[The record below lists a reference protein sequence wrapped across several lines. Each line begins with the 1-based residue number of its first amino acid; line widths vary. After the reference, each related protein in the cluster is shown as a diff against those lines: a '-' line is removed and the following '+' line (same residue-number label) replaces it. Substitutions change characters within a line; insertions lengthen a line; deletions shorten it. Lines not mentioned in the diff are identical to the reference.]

1 MCVKV
6 TQYDC
11 EILPQLNGFVDRYFE
26 DSDPKA
32 EHSAEGEG
40 AGGERGTGGG
50 GGTVGA
56 GGVEATR
63 QMNSPLMLVEAFLRA
78 LTNTD
83 KDGRIVITRAGTWTL
98 RELNMSKTYIPD
110 IFLLPLL
117 PFLLPYNNAGERNAI
132 SFLSFPGSVT
142 RLSLSRTEVIFFC
155 YGQ

>member
-40 AGGERGTGGG
+40 AGGERGGGG
-50 GGTVGA
+50 GGLVGT
-56 GGVEATR
+56 GGGEAAR
-63 QMNSPLMLVEAFLRA
+63 QMNSPLMLVEAFLQA

-98 RELNMSKTYIPD
+98 RELNMSRTLQWNLRIKDT
-110 IFLLPLL
+110 F
-117 PFLLPYNNAGERNAI
+117 R
-132 SFLSFPGSVT
+132 T
-142 RLSLSRTEVIFFC
+142 SRFVLRREVVLF
-155 YGQ
+155 QR